1 MVIKRRGR
9 SDFGGADADPTIL
22 TLEGR
27 NGLAFRVPTREA
39 KDYENGH
46 ELTVHVPDLEGY
58 APCKRCGGDW
68 TRDRHVLGGW
78 LMHFQRQG
86 ETWYPAARACPDCV
100 WGAYR
105 HHCTRA
111 PFQLAFGTCSVVDLA
126 MLGQELKPGVLTL
139 RAGIELV
146 PFEPVRGRLRRGIEK
161 LELREQYRE
170 PLAEAMQEEA
180 PALGPGF

>member
-1 MVIKRRGR
+1 MATRRRSG
-9 SDFGGADADPTIL
+9 SDFGGTGADPTIL
-22 TLEGR
+22 TLEGG
-27 NGLAFRVPTREA
+27 NGLTFRVPTREA
-39 KDYENGH
+39 KDHENGH

-78 LMHFQRQG
+78 LMHFQRQS
-86 ETWYPAARACPDCV
+86 ETWYSSAHACPDCV

-105 HHCTRA
+105 HHCTKA
-111 PFQLAFGTCSVVDLA
+111 PFLLAFGACSVTDLA

-146 PFEPVRGRLRRGIEK
+146 PFEAVRGRLRQGIEE
-161 LELREQYRE
+161 LELRDRYRAT
-170 PLAEAMQEEA
+170 PAVAAREEA
-180 PALGPGF
+180 PALGSGF